1 MTRLSAA
8 QNNPDSE
15 TAACRAM
22 AIWLFTCAAA
32 VFAMALIGAIT
43 RLTESGLSIVEWAP
57 VKGTLPPL
65 NDADWQREFDLY
77 KQTPQYLKVNHGM
90 TLAEFKDIYFWEWL
104 HRLWGRLIGV
114 VYALPLA
121 WFWLRGRIPADAKT
135 PLFGI
140 LLLGFAQGA
149 MGWIMVKS
157 GLVDMP
163 AVSHYRLAAHLMLAF
178 LIYACLLRM
187 GLGFALR
194 PLPDAGRAAVL
205 RGGLRLVLT
214 LAVLTMVWGAFVAG
228 LRAGLLYNTFPTMD
242 GHWLPPELM
251 QHKPVWKAFIEEPA
265 TVQFTHRVLA
275 IVTFV
280 AGIWVWLRA
289 RGFNLQGR
297 LCRLFNLLPLL
308 LLAQAG
314 LGIATLLHG
323 VPVALGTLH
332 QGGALCVLTLLVWL
346 LWEIPTIR
354 STK

>member
-1 MTRLSAA
+1 MSAMSKDSI
-8 QNNPDSE
+8 PDSSR
-15 TAACRAM
+15 AIAC
-22 AIWLFTCAAA
+22 WLFFCAAT

-57 VKGTLPPL
+57 VKGALPPL
-65 NDADWQREFDLY
+65 NEADWLREFDLY
-77 KQTPQYLKVNHGM
+77 KQTPQYQKVNHGM
-90 TLAEFKDIYFWEWL
+90 SLAEFKDIYFWEWL
-104 HRLWGRLIGV
+104 HRLWGRLIGLF
-114 VYALPLA
+114 YALPLA
-121 WFWLRGRIPADAKT
+121 YFWLRGRIPPDAKG
-135 PLFGI
+135 PLLGI
-140 LLLGFAQGA
+140 LALGFAQGA

-187 GLGFALR
+187 AFGFALR
-194 PLPDAGRAAVL
+194 PDLDAGRATVV
-205 RGGLRLVLT
+205 RGALHLVLA

-242 GHWLPPELM
+242 GHWLPPELA
-251 QHKPVWKAFIEEPA
+251 QHKPVWKAFIEERA

-275 IVTFV
+275 VLTF
-280 AGIWVWLRA
+280 ASGIWAWVRA

-297 LCRLFNLLPLL
+297 VRRLFNLLPLV

-314 LGIATLLHG
+314 LGIVTLLHG
-323 VPVALGTLH
+323 VPVALGAIH
-332 QGGALCVLTLLVWL
+332 QGGALCVLTVLVWL

-354 STK
+354 SMK

>member
-1 MTRLSAA
+1 MMAA
-8 QNNPDSE
+8 AYPPKDSS
-15 TAACRAM
+15 RAI
-22 AIWLFTCAAA
+22 ALWLFGCAGA

-57 VKGTLPPL
+57 VKGALPPL
-65 NDADWQREFDLY
+65 SEAAWLREFDLY

-90 TLAEFKDIYFWEWL
+90 SLAEFKDIYFWEWL
-104 HRLWGRLIGV
+104 HRLWGRMIGL

-121 WFWLRGRIPADAKT
+121 YFWLRGRVPQDAK
-135 PLFGI
+135 PALLGI
-140 LLLGFAQGA
+140 LGLGFAQGA

-194 PLPDAGRAAVL
+194 PDPDAGRASPLRRGIMIVL
-205 RGGLRLVLT
+205 GLG
-214 LAVLTMVWGAFVAG
+214 VLTMVWGAFVAG

-242 GHWLPPELM
+242 GHWLPPEML
-251 QHKPVWKAFIEEPA
+251 QHSPVWKAFIEEPA

-275 IVTFV
+275 ISTFA
-280 AGIWVWLRA
+280 AGIWLWMRA
-289 RGFNLQGR
+289 RGFHLQGR
-297 LCRLFNLLPLL
+297 AGILFHMLPIA

-314 LGIATLLHG
+314 LGIATLVLG
-323 VPVALGTLH
+323 VPVAMGAIH
-332 QGGALCVLTLLVWL
+332 QGGALCVLSLLVWL
-346 LWEIPTIR
+346 LWEVPTIR
-354 STK
+354 SVKS